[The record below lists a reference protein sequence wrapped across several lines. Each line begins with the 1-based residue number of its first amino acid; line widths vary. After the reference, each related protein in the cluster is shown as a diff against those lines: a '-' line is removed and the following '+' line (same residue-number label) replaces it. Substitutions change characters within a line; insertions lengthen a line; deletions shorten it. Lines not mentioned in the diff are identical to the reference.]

1 MKTVHEA
8 LLLTVCSELLDL
20 CLKIWFIVSTERLVR
35 SQERTDPQ
43 LHSCNAML
51 PNMYD
56 DTEDALSPLPRTGA
70 AAAASAAQGSAASA
84 ASASNGC
91 NSGATAA
98 AVAGG
103 GGAAAAA
110 SAGA

>member
-51 PNMYD
+51 PNMY